1 MIRARKSHKALPR
14 PPKAFAICA
23 TVFSRRR
30 GGITSV
36 LRRFD
41 GRSSASFCRN
51 STQYNLYIAK
61 ATDNISHSPRSS
73 LGGETPT
80 HSPPHA
86 TSSLSS
92 VLLGADGQK
101 SSDCEP
107 TGKDRGAGADGATK
121 YITTLRR
128 NANIPII
135 IAVIVRTA
143 IVAVITARQNRKI
156 VRVRTHSLRPLN
168 LSLPLFDT
176 QQLNPHTHSRRRI
189 TLTRP
194 PNIPL
199 AGLTQWTQGHL
210 TKGLESSLRRVK
222 SKKLPLSLV
231 RSSSECSGTL
241 FRQVPH
247 SNITQFLLV
256 MYS

>member
-1 MIRARKSHKALPR
+1 
-14 PPKAFAICA
+14 
-23 TVFSRRR
+23 V
-30 GGITSV
+30 
-36 LRRFD
+36 
-41 GRSSASFCRN
+41 
-51 STQYNLYIAK
+51 
-61 ATDNISHSPRSS
+61 
-73 LGGETPT
+73 
-80 HSPPHA
+80 
-86 TSSLSS
+86 
-92 VLLGADGQK
+92 
-101 SSDCEP
+101 
-107 TGKDRGAGADGATK
+107 TK

-143 IVAVITARQNRKI
+143 IVAFITTRQNRKI

-210 TKGLESSLRRVK
+210 TKGLESVVAKSQIQKITVK
-222 SKKLPLSLV
+222 F
-231 RSSSECSGTL
+231 SSFK
-241 FRQVPH
+241 FRNVP
-247 SNITQFLLV
+247 
-256 MYS
+256 